1 MNRKQS
7 FIVSLYNAFCGIKK
21 SFLTE
26 RNLRV
31 HFAFGNLIMIFAY
44 FYGLSRVEW
53 AVLLL
58 TVALVFCAEL
68 INTAIEDAVDT
79 ATDEICESAK
89 SSKDAAA
96 GGVLFSAI
104 VSVIVGFLLFF
115 DVRKITDTLSLI
127 FMTPAILIP
136 CLIVGIIDIILII
149 FVKEK
154 K

>member
-1 MNRKQS
+1 M
-7 FIVSLYNAFCGIKK
+7 
-21 SFLTE
+21 
-26 RNLRV
+26 
-31 HFAFGNLIMIFAY
+31 
-44 FYGLSRVEW
+44 
-53 AVLLL
+53 
-58 TVALVFCAEL
+58 
-68 INTAIEDAVDT
+68 
-79 ATDEICESAK
+79 
-89 SSKDAAA
+89 
-96 GGVLFSAI
+96 FSAI